1 MEQETIKQ
9 TDIKLHLVQHLTQAK
24 EKIYLSIG
32 WIADN
37 GLIGL
42 LQKRAI
48 EGLVVKIILI
58 KDSSNAIF
66 KNDFY
71 ELTRKGVD
79 ITWLDP
85 TEREILIDNKFVVID
100 DKIVINGNYNWRH
113 KNPPQEE
120 YINITSKL
128 PTFAQGY
135 IEEFDYLTVFNQL
148 PKSDPKPLNNI
159 GDLLKKM
166 EVLKV
171 LLSMGD
177 TEFIHIRLN
186 KLADFQHDTH
196 VGRIYLLILEKEFE
210 EALKAIKEF
219 IQWHQPLLECIE
231 PPIENLKR
239 EIQRLEN
246 EIASVSQEF
255 NETQKVLN
263 EFSKLHSEELGGL
276 LQKILYQSKLK
287 AEIEA
292 KKAADDLEKQEDLA
306 EAQKDHEEYTKS
318 LEESKKQTYK
328 SLTPQQQK
336 ELKKLYRQASLK
348 CHPDRIVEELHHE
361 AEAFFVE
368 LNTAYKSNDLER
380 VKEIHQQLKSGMML
394 SKSES
399 ITEWKKL
406 ESTVQSLQQKLQDWN
421 AKLDKLKAMPT
432 YQTVSNIEDWM
443 LYFAETKE
451 VLKSQLERLNAFNQ
465 ANKEAHK
472 VQTE

>member
-1 MEQETIKQ
+1 MKQQKIKS
-9 TDIKLHLVQHLTQAK
+9 TEIKLHLVQHLTQAK
-24 EKIYLSIG
+24 EKIYLSVG

-37 GLIGL
+37 GLLGL

-48 EGLVVKIILI
+48 EGLVIKMILI
-58 KDSSNAIF
+58 KDEYNNAHKSNF
-66 KNDFY
+66 N
-71 ELTRKGVD
+71 ELTKKGVD

-85 TEREILIDNKFVVID
+85 TEREILIDHKFVVID
-100 DKIVINGNYNWRH
+100 KDVVIYGNYNWGH

-120 YINITSKL
+120 YINIVEQL
-128 PTFAQGY
+128 PTLVQGH
-135 IEEFDYLTVFNQL
+135 IEEFEYLMVFNQL
-148 PKSDPKPLNNI
+148 SKSDPKPQNNI
-159 GDLLKKM
+159 GDLLKRL

-177 TEFIHIRLN
+177 TEFIHIRLD
-186 KLADFQHDTH
+186 KLADFQQDIH
-196 VGRIYLLILEKEFE
+196 VGHIYLLILEKEFE
-210 EALKAIKEF
+210 TALKSIKEF
-219 IQWHQPLLECIE
+219 IGWHQSLLECIE

-292 KKAADDLEKQEDLA
+292 AKAADDPEKQEELE

-318 LEESKKQTYK
+318 LEESKQQTYK

-348 CHPDRIVEELHHE
+348 CHPDRIVEELHEE

-399 ITEWKKL
+399 ITELKKL
-406 ESTVQSLQQKLQDWN
+406 ESTVQSLQQKLQDWDI
-421 AKLDKLKAMPT
+421 KLDKLKAMPT
-432 YQTVSNIEDWM
+432 YQTVSKIEDWM

-451 VLKSQLERLNAFNQ
+451 VLESQLERLTTFNQ
-465 ANKEAHK
+465 RN
-472 VQTE
+472 V